1 MYFIEGHVENQSSD
15 KYIVNIGQPI
25 WPETVKFKIGEKN
38 NSITQFALILPIT
51 INFGVK
57 SNV

>member
-1 MYFIEGHVENQSSD
+1 MYFIESQVENQSSD

-25 WPETVKFKIGEKN
+25 WAETVKFKIEEKIIVLAN
-38 NSITQFALILPIT
+38 LLILPIT